1 MDERGELTDAASLL
15 SEDLLGVGG
24 ADDYKT
30 GVSASR
36 SSSSRSIYIY
46 IEGRTDVGDGRG
58 DADFDTGIA
67 LLGQLA
73 GEELVQFGIEN
84 TVGDEL
90 ATLGDSLRLC

>member
-1 MDERGELTDAASLL
+1 M
-15 SEDLLGVGG
+15 GG

-36 SSSSRSIYIY
+36 SSSSRSIYI
-46 IEGRTDVGDGRG
+46 EGHTDVSDGRG

-73 GEELVQFGIEN
+73 GEELVQLGIEN